1 MSSFETVNE
10 ENFAVQVLKSSL
22 PVVVDFGAEWCGPCK
37 RLDPILEKL
46 NQDWD
51 GKVRMVR
58 LDVDMNAGVAA
69 QYQVMSLPTLIL
81 FKGGK
86 EQDRLFGLQ
95 SRERIIEK
103 FSRYF

>member
-1 MSSFETVNE
+1 MSSFDKITE
-10 ENFAVQVLKSSL
+10 ENFPAQVLKSTL
-22 PVVVDFGAEWCGPCK
+22 PVMVDFGAEWCGPCK
-37 RLDPILEKL
+37 HLDPILEKL
-46 NQDWD
+46 NQEWD

-58 LDVDMNAGVAA
+58 LDVDMNAGVVA
-69 QYQVMSLPTLIL
+69 QYQVMTLPTLIL

-86 EQDRLFGLQ
+86 ELERLYGLQ

>member
-1 MSSFETVNE
+1 MSSFDTISE
-10 ENFAVQVLKSSL
+10 ENFATQVLKSTL
-22 PVVVDFGAEWCGPCK
+22 PVMVDFGAEWCGPCK

-46 NQDWD
+46 NQEWD
-51 GKVRMVR
+51 GKVRLVR

-81 FKGGK
+81 FKGGN
-86 EQDRLFGLQ
+86 EQERLFGLQ

>member
-1 MSSFETVNE
+1 MSSFDTVNE
-10 ENFAVQVLKSSL
+10 ENFGTQVLKSTL

-46 NQDWD
+46 NQEWD

-58 LDVDMNAGVAA
+58 VDVDINAEVAA

-86 EQDRLFGLQ
+86 EQERLFGLQ

>member
-1 MSSFETVNE
+1 MSSFETINE
-10 ENFAVQVLKSSL
+10 ENFTVQVLKSTL

-46 NQDWD
+46 NQEWD
-51 GKVRMVR
+51 GKVHMVR
-58 LDVDMNAGVAA
+58 LDVDVNAGVVA
-69 QYQVMSLPTLIL
+69 QYQVMTLPTLIL

-86 EQDRLFGLQ
+86 EQERLTGLQ

-103 FSRYF
+103 FSRHF

>member
-22 PVVVDFGAEWCGPCK
+22 PVMVDFGAEWCGPCK

>member
-1 MSSFETVNE
+1 MSSFDTITE
-10 ENFAVQVLKSSL
+10 ENFATKVLKSTL
-22 PVVVDFGAEWCGPCK
+22 PVMVDFGAEWCGPCK

-46 NQDWD
+46 NQEWD

-86 EQDRLFGLQ
+86 EQERLFGLQ

>member
-1 MSSFETVNE
+1 MSSYDTITEK
-10 ENFAVQVLKSSL
+10 NFATQVLKSTL
-22 PVVVDFGAEWCGPCK
+22 PVMVDFGAEWCGPCK

-46 NQDWD
+46 NQEWD

-58 LDVDMNAGVAA
+58 LDVDMNGGVAA
-69 QYQVMSLPTLIL
+69 QYQVMTLPTLIL
-81 FKGGK
+81 FKDGK
-86 EQDRLFGLQ
+86 EQERLFGLQ

>member
-1 MSSFETVNE
+1 MSSFETINE
-10 ENFAVQVLKSSL
+10 ENFTAQVLKSTL

-46 NQDWD
+46 KLEWD

-58 LDVDMNAGVAA
+58 LDVDMNAGVVA
-69 QYQVMSLPTLIL
+69 QYQVMTLPTLIL

-86 EQDRLFGLQ
+86 EQERLIGLQ
-95 SRERIIEK
+95 SRERIIDK
-103 FSRYF
+103 FSRHF

>member
-1 MSSFETVNE
+1 MSSFDTITE
-10 ENFAVQVLKSSL
+10 ENFADQVLKSTL
-22 PVVVDFGAEWCGPCK
+22 PVMVDFGAEWCGPCK

-46 NQDWD
+46 NQEWD

-58 LDVDMNAGVAA
+58 VDVDMNAGVVA

-86 EQDRLFGLQ
+86 EQERLFGLQ
-95 SRERIIEK
+95 NRERIIEK

>member
-1 MSSFETVNE
+1 MSSFDMITE
-10 ENFAVQVLKSSL
+10 ENFPVQVLKSTL
-22 PVVVDFGAEWCGPCK
+22 PVMVDFGAEWCGPCK
-37 RLDPILEKL
+37 RLESILEKL
-46 NQDWD
+46 NQEWD

-69 QYQVMSLPTLIL
+69 QYQVMTLPTLIL

-86 EQDRLFGLQ
+86 EQERLFGLQ